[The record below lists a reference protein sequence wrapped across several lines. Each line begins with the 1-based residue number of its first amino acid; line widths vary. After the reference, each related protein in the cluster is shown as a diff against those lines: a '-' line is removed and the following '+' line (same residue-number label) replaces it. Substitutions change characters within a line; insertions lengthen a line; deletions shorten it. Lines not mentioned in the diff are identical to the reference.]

1 MYQQSPYYQP
11 QPEPPPERPSKRRA
25 NRLQI
30 AAGLA
35 LIVAAAVGVIVITNR
50 LNDQALSV
58 LAGTACGVA
67 AAIPTSLLIV
77 AVTRRRDEPARRE
90 APQVHQPPAYP
101 YQPPVFMIA
110 PQPYQ
115 QPAPPPPRPEPTIG
129 GWTESQRNFTVIGQN
144 SPVSRWDGPG
154 WDDDPQ

>member
-35 LIVAAAVGVIVITNR
+35 LIVATAVSVIVVTNR
-50 LNDQALSV
+50 LDDQTLAV

-77 AVTRRRDEPARRE
+77 AVTRRRDEPKRE
-90 APQVHQPPAYP
+90 STQVHQPPPYP
-101 YQPPVFMIA
+101 YQPPVFML

-115 QPAPPPPRPEPTIG
+115 PPAPPPQRPEPTIG
-129 GWTESQRNFTVIGQN
+129 GWTESQRNFTIIGQN
-144 SPVSRWDGPG
+144 APTSRWDTPG
-154 WDDDPQ
+154 WEDDPQ

>member
-67 AAIPTSLLIV
+67 AAIPTSLIIV
-77 AVTRRRDEPARRE
+77 AVTRRRDEPKRE

-129 GWTESQRNFTVIGQN
+129 GWTENQRNFTVIGQN

>member
-67 AAIPTSLLIV
+67 AAIPTSLIIV
-77 AVTRRRDEPARRE
+77 AVTRRRDEPKRE

-144 SPVSRWDGPG
+144 SPASRWDGPG